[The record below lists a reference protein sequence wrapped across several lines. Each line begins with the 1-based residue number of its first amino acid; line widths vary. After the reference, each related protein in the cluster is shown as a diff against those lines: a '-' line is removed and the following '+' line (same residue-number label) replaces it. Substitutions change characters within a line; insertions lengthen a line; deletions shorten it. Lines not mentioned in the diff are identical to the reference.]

1 MNFVVFCTSKESRNK
16 MNQSSNYIPSS
27 IIDLILEIARNY
39 DEEITKEEL
48 VYNMMV
54 MQAENLAP
62 NQIVLFL
69 DEQNQQQQQLK
80 KRLLESGF
88 IDILINF
95 TPSGL
100 EALNLPGDTICF
112 LDYEK
117 KEKTNKDNVLVLN
130 AYFAY
135 QPFNI
140 KLRQLTSE
148 QVKNL
153 ASIVN
158 LYHRQDFKY
167 LAWVDTYITRI
178 FQLIQNKP
186 YELSGF
192 VEAVKDILS
201 VSHDL
206 NKQLYR
212 LNLDKK
218 SQAIAFKEQ
227 LSHLSTEA
235 NFFQKVLIENTE
247 NSLTALENQLDFYES
262 KVVQLTENHRFSEEV
277 WQGLEDEEKAA
288 IIQLQNEIA
297 MVFLKFSN
305 FAQRLADTTLE
316 ITRLCRNLINFI
328 ELNLLNSEE
337 LEWDNNRVEKSLE
350 RLHADKEDKR
360 MRLEEIMYSFEM
372 MNWLIK
378 RFPQAEFRNLRGF
391 SKITTCE
398 QLIQNLEEQLETT
411 SEH

>member
-1 MNFVVFCTSKESRNK
+1 
-16 MNQSSNYIPSS
+16 MNQSTNYIPSS
-27 IIDLILEIARNY
+27 IIDLLLEIAHNY

-48 VYNMMV
+48 VYNLV
-54 MQAENLAP
+54 VTQAENLAP
-62 NQIVLFL
+62 NQVILFL
-69 DEQNQQQQQLK
+69 DEQNPQQKILK

-117 KEKTNKDNVLVLN
+117 KEKANKDNVLVLN

-140 KLRQLTSE
+140 KLRQLTAE

-153 ASIVN
+153 SSIVH
-158 LYHRQDFKY
+158 LYHRQEHLY
-167 LAWVDTYITRI
+167 LAWLDTYVLQI
-178 FQLIQNKP
+178 FKLIHNKP
-186 YELSGF
+186 YELSEF

-206 NKQLYR
+206 NKQLYKFD
-212 LNLDKK
+212 LDKQN
-218 SQAIAFKEQ
+218 QAITFKEQ

-262 KVVQLTENHRFSEEV
+262 KVLQFTQNQRSSEQA
-277 WQGLEDEEKAA
+277 WQMLEEEEKAT
-288 IIQLQNEIA
+288 ITQLQNEIA

-305 FAQRLADTTLE
+305 FAQKLADTTLE
-316 ITRLCRNLINFI
+316 ITKLCRNLINFI
-328 ELNLLNSEE
+328 ELNLLNSQD
-337 LEWDNNRVEKSLE
+337 LEWDSNRVEKALE

-372 MNWLIK
+372 MNWLVK

-391 SKITTCE
+391 CKITTCE
-398 QLIQNLEEQLETT
+398 QLINSLEEQLQVTVKV
-411 SEH
+411 